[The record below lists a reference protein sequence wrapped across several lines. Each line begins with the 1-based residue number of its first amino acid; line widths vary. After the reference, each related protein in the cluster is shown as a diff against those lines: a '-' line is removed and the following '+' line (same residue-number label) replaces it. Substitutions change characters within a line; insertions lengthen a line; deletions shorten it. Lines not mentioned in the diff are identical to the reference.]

1 MNTYFYKF
9 TDGILT
15 MGYYR
20 ELDTFKLYY
29 LVKGKTKTKARSSLL
44 ERQLGWMKQYDS
56 SHVPSDDVMCTFY
69 VQ

>member
-29 LVKGKTKTKARSSLL
+29 LVKGKTKTKARSSLS
-44 ERQLGWMKQYDS
+44 ERQLG
-56 SHVPSDDVMCTFY
+56 
-69 VQ
+69 